1 MISNC
6 KALKREKIIECDLNI
21 YINIYNKKV
30 RKEAKES
37 LPEKTASEDKRFYSR
52 FLTRY

>member
-6 KALKREKIIECDLNI
+6 KSLNREKIIECDLNI

-37 LPEKTASEDKRFYSR
+37 WPEKTASEDKSLYSL
-52 FLTRY
+52 FFTK